1 MYAPA
6 PKQLSNGTRMSSS
19 SKQTFEVNKADIEQL
34 WQIHQDYAGEGRGR
48 KRGVEVLNR
57 SAIIFVTACWE
68 SYIEDLAV
76 EAFDFLL
83 ANATSSASIPNKVK
97 SLAVKDIHG
106 GQNALLL
113 WGLADAGW
121 RAILQDHKQVVFD
134 KWLGKFNTPKS
145 EQVDGL
151 YSEMLGLAGLSAHWR
166 WKKMTSAEAVDKLD
180 KFITIRGN
188 IAHRIRHAQP
198 IDKNMGA
205 RYLNHVSQIVERCE
219 KAVSNH
225 LYAQTGMVPW

>member
-1 MYAPA
+1 MLWLLQ
-6 PKQLSNGTRMSSS
+6 QLCGARMPSK
-19 SKQTFEVNKADIEQL
+19 SKQTFETNKADIEQL

-83 ANATSSASIPNKVK
+83 ANATSAVSIPNKVK
-97 SLAVKDIHG
+97 SLAVKDINGH
-106 GQNALLL
+106 QNPLML
-113 WGLADAGW
+113 WGLADSGW
-121 RAILQDHKQVVFD
+121 RAILLNHKQDVYD

-151 YSEMLGLAGLSAHWR
+151 YQEMLGVGSLSSHWKWR
-166 WKKMTSAEAVDKLD
+166 KMPSAQATARLD
-180 KFITIRGN
+180 NYITIRGN
-188 IAHRIRHAQP
+188 IAHRIRDAKP
-198 IDKNMGA
+198 VDKNTGS
-205 RYLNHVSQIVERCE
+205 RYLNHVSQIVDRCE
-219 KAVSNH
+219 IAVEAH
-225 LYAQTGMVPW
+225 LLAQTGVVPW